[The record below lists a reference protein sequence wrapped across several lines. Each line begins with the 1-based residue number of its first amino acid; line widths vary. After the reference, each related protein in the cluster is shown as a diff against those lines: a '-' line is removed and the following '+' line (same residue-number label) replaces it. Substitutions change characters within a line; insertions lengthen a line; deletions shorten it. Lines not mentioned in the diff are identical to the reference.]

1 MQATGSSIAYG
12 AGKAALIHR
21 TRDPAIALG
30 PKVRVNAVAPG
41 IVATRWHIDRV
52 GEQAF
57 FEMAAT
63 QELKAP
69 LRRTAR
75 PEHIAQMVTALLEP
89 GMVTGAAGAGHADGR
104 GAGRRGAGR
113 RRRPPPRLLTRPQA
127 SRKARGSPAR
137 RFTTGGRPGG
147 GPRMAGLG
155 WRVSDGGSR
164 AAGLGWRVSG
174 GGRPGGGSR
183 VAGVRQRASDWRAS
197 GWQAPGSDP
206 GAGPSPLPAPGAPPR
221 APRPRIGGRAGQ
233 LRAAVTSERASSCTL
248 ARWSGPLKDS
258 A

>member
-1 MQATGSSIAYG
+1 MAGLQATGSSIAYG

-30 PKVRVNAVAPG
+30 PKVRMNAVAPG

-52 GEQAF
+52 GEQVF
-57 FEMAAT
+57 SEMAAT
-63 QELKAP
+63 EELKAP

-89 GMVTGAAGAGHADGR
+89 GMVTGAAGAGHGDGR

-113 RRRPPPRLLTRPQA
+113 RRRPRPRLLTRPQA
-127 SRKARGSPAR
+127 SRKARGSPVR

-147 GPRMAGLG
+147 GSRVAGLG

-164 AAGLGWRVSG
+164 MAGLGRRVSG
-174 GGRPGGGSR
+174 GGRP
-183 VAGVRQRASDWRAS
+183 ATGV
-197 GWQAPGSDP
+197 
-206 GAGPSPLPAPGAPPR
+206 
-221 APRPRIGGRAGQ
+221 
-233 LRAAVTSERASSCTL
+233 
-248 ARWSGPLKDS
+248 
-258 A
+258 